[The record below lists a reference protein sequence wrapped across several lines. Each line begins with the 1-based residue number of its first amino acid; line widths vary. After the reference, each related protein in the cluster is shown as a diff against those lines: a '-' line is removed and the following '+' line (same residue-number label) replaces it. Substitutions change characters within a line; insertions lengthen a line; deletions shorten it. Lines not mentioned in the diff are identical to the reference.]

1 MARSRTDAMSVQK
14 FVRIGFAAPWYLKR
28 GLPAGTAL
36 HCAALHNPNT
46 KALSG
51 HSRSV
56 TYHNLGAGLTPE
68 KARMVRAP
76 RCLPHEWGWMSKG
89 VVTWTRLSRRRALT
103 MAGPRKLQPPPSASE
118 FVVAWQV
125 LPVGLGA
132 LQATTHFYM
141 LAIVCPETTLEG
153 FLYSIR
159 L

>member
-1 MARSRTDAMSVQK
+1 
-14 FVRIGFAAPWYLKR
+14 
-28 GLPAGTAL
+28 
-36 HCAALHNPNT
+36 
-46 KALSG
+46 
-51 HSRSV
+51 
-56 TYHNLGAGLTPE
+56 
-68 KARMVRAP
+68 
-76 RCLPHEWGWMSKG
+76 
-89 VVTWTRLSRRRALT
+89 
-103 MAGPRKLQPPPSASE
+103 MAGPQKLQPSPSAGE

>member
-1 MARSRTDAMSVQK
+1 MT
-14 FVRIGFAAPWYLKR
+14 
-28 GLPAGTAL
+28 
-36 HCAALHNPNT
+36 
-46 KALSG
+46 
-51 HSRSV
+51 
-56 TYHNLGAGLTPE
+56 
-68 KARMVRAP
+68 
-76 RCLPHEWGWMSKG
+76 
-89 VVTWTRLSRRRALT
+89 
-103 MAGPRKLQPPPSASE
+103 GPQKLQPSPSAGE